1 MQQGK
6 TEIVYLYELAKM
18 AANIG
23 LSATVLLFTVSGELA
38 VIKAFAVLPA
48 H

>member
-6 TEIVYLYELAKM
+6 TEIVYLYELDKM
-18 AANIG
+18 AANIR
-23 LSATVLLFTVSGELA
+23 LSAAVLLFTVSGELA
-38 VIKAFAVLPA
+38 GIKAFAVLPA